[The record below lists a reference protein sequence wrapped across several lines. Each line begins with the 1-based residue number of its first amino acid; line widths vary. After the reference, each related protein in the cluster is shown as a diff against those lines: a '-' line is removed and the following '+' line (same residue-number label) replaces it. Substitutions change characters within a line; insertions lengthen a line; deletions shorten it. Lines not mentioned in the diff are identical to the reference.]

1 MAEGKTMSL
10 TPGGHSPH
18 HGNQPQDQKTRSK
31 VSGGVKM
38 YRAGGRKDGEKEG
51 EDNTNCSLVFYDL
64 KSLYFVV

>member
-31 VSGGVKM
+31 VSRGVKM
-38 YRAGGRKDGEKEG
+38 YRAGGIVDGEKEG
-51 EDNTNCSLVFYDL
+51 GGYINCSLVVYDL
-64 KSLYFVV
+64 ESLYFVV